1 MCRYKTTQIPVKL
14 RIPSSPTHPSFSEV
28 LTSYAPIHHFVL
40 VVDVVAIEEATATTT
55 TKAAPGVVLVLQ
67 SDDDDDKWT
76 TLAPGEH
83 QENAGQ

>member
-1 MCRYKTTQIPVKL
+1 MCRYKTSQIPVKL
-14 RIPSSPTHPSFSEV
+14 RIPSSPRHPPFSKV

-40 VVDVVAIEEATATTT
+40 VVDVVAIEEATAAT

-67 SDDDDDKWT
+67 SDDDDKWT

>member
-1 MCRYKTTQIPVKL
+1 MCRYKTNQIPVTL
-14 RIPSSPTHPSFSEV
+14 TIPSSTTHPPFTEV

-55 TKAAPGVVLVLQ
+55 KAAPGVVLVLQ
-67 SDDDDDKWT
+67 SDDDKWT

>member
-1 MCRYKTTQIPVKL
+1 MYRYKTTQNPVKL
-14 RIPSSPTHPSFSEV
+14 GGYLPFSSQKV

-55 TKAAPGVVLVLQ
+55 KAAPGVVLVLQ
-67 SDDDDDKWT
+67 SDDNKWT

-83 QENAGQ
+83 QVNAGQ